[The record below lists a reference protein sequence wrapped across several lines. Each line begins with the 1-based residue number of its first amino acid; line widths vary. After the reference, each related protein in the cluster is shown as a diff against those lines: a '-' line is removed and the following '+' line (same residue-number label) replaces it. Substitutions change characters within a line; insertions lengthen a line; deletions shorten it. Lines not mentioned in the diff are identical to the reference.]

1 VGLPR
6 TGSPLVVVE
15 GGRETAAL
23 VVAAVVAVPLQPF
36 WQPLATRQWPSY
48 KMLAG
53 ERGGTGFCAPYS
65 RTAVAVRAA
74 ASAIS
79 TVGIAASTAKV
90 LTATTIIASG
100 NYGVL
105 GSYRRSGRCSGRVAA
120 AGQAS
125 SSAMAL
131 GRSTPSVLRAAS
143 ALVDCAVGV
152 AEQVAVVRSAL
163 PVLGVLALPLLW
175 DNAKV

>member
-1 VGLPR
+1 
-6 TGSPLVVVE
+6 
-15 GGRETAAL
+15 
-23 VVAAVVAVPLQPF
+23 
-36 WQPLATRQWPSY
+36 
-48 KMLAG
+48 MLAG

-131 GRSTPSVLRAAS
+131 GRSAPSVLGAAS